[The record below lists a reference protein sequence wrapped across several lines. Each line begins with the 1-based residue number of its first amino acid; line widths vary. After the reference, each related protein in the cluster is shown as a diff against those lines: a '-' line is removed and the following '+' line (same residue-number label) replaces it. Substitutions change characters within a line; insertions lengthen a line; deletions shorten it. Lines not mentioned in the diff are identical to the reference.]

1 MTILLVLAGAGL
13 TIAVSRYVF
22 HRFDQFIS
30 ENRKTIGRT
39 HRISE

>member
-1 MTILLVLAGAGL
+1 MTILLVLAGAVL

-22 HRFDQFIS
+22 QRFDHFIS
-30 ENRKTIGRT
+30 ENRKNIGRT